1 MLERHQKIIDLV
13 NSEERVEVKELARR
27 MGVSAVTIRKDLD
40 FLAGKS
46 LLVKEHGYAARYRE
60 EDQTNRFSL
69 QYDLKMEIARAAA
82 AMVKSGEV
90 IMIESGSTCALLAAE
105 IAASGRDITVITN
118 SAFIASFI
126 SGKGD
131 SRVILLGGEYQKE
144 SQVMVGPLVRV
155 CAATFHVD
163 KLFAGADGFDPAYGF
178 TAGDL
183 MRTDAIKAM
192 AEAARHT
199 IVLADHT
206 KFEGNAN
213 ILFEGLED
221 LNVIITDQK
230 LPEEMESFASRR
242 KIEVLYSA
250 E

>member
-1 MLERHQKIIDLV
+1 MDLRRV
-13 NSEERVEVKELARR
+13 RSLTVRDVTDWLTEAGLLKQEE
-27 MGVSAVTIRKDLD
+27 SASG
-40 FLAGKS
+40 GK
-46 LLVKEHGYAARYRE
+46 YRIPT
-60 EDQTNRFSL
+60 DKGQ
-69 QYDLKMEIARAAA
+69 EIGIAAA
-82 AMVKSGEV
+82 EKNGRNGRYFSVTYNVAAQ
-90 IMIESGSTCALLAAE
+90 TYLLDHMAE

-192 AEAARHT
+192 AQAARHT
-199 IVLADHT
+199 IVLVDHT
-206 KFEGNAN
+206 KFEQ
-213 ILFEGLED
+213 LGLVMQLPFD
-221 LNVIITDQK
+221 AVTTVVTDERV
-230 LPEEMESFASRR
+230 PEEALNAMQKAGV
-242 KIEVLYSA
+242 EVVIA
-250 E
+250 K

>member
-1 MLERHQKIIDLV
+1 MLERHQKIIDRV
-13 NSEERVEVKELARR
+13 NSEDRVEVKELARR

-69 QYDLKMEIARAAA
+69 QYDLKMEIAKAAA

-192 AEAARHT
+192 AQAARHT
-199 IVLADHT
+199 IVLVDHT
-206 KFEGNAN
+206 KFEQ
-213 ILFEGLED
+213 LGLVMQLPFD
-221 LNVIITDQK
+221 AVTTVVTDERV
-230 LPEEMESFASRR
+230 PEEALNAMQKAGV
-242 KIEVLYSA
+242 EVVIA
-250 E
+250 K

>member
-1 MLERHQKIIDLV
+1 
-13 NSEERVEVKELARR
+13 
-27 MGVSAVTIRKDLD
+27 
-40 FLAGKS
+40 
-46 LLVKEHGYAARYRE
+46 
-60 EDQTNRFSL
+60 
-69 QYDLKMEIARAAA
+69 
-82 AMVKSGEV
+82 
-90 IMIESGSTCALLAAE
+90 MIESGSTCALLAAE

-155 CAATFHVD
+155 CASTFHVD
-163 KLFAGADGFDPAYGF
+163 KLFAGADGFDPDYGF

-206 KFEGNAN
+206 KFEQ
-213 ILFEGLED
+213 LGLVMQLPFD
-221 LNVIITDQK
+221 AVTTVVTDERV
-230 LPEEMESFASRR
+230 PEEALNAMQKASV
-242 KIEVLYSA
+242 EVVIA
-250 E
+250 R

>member
-69 QYDLKMEIARAAA
+69 QYDLKMEIAKAAA

-199 IVLADHT
+199 IVLVDHT
-206 KFEGNAN
+206 KFEQ
-213 ILFEGLED
+213 LGLVMQLPFD
-221 LNVIITDQK
+221 AVTTVVTDERV
-230 LPEEMESFASRR
+230 PEEALNAMQKAGV
-242 KIEVLYSA
+242 EVVIA
-250 E
+250 R

>member
-82 AMVKSGEV
+82 TMVKSGEV

-206 KFEGNAN
+206 KFER
-213 ILFEGLED
+213 LGLVMQLPFD
-221 LNVIITDQK
+221 AVTTVVTDERV
-230 LPEEMESFASRR
+230 PEEALNAMQKAGV
-242 KIEVLYSA
+242 EVVIA
-250 E
+250 R

>member
-69 QYDLKMEIARAAA
+69 QYDLKMEIAKAAA

-192 AEAARHT
+192 AQAARHT
-199 IVLADHT
+199 IVLVDHT
-206 KFEGNAN
+206 KFEQ
-213 ILFEGLED
+213 LGLVMQLPFD
-221 LNVIITDQK
+221 AVTTVVTDERV
-230 LPEEMESFASRR
+230 PEEALNAMQKAGV
-242 KIEVLYSA
+242 EVVIA
-250 E
+250 R

>member
-13 NSEERVEVKELARR
+13 NSEERVEAKELARR

-69 QYDLKMEIARAAA
+69 QYDLKMEIAKAAA

-192 AEAARHT
+192 AQAARHT
-199 IVLADHT
+199 IVLVDHT
-206 KFEGNAN
+206 KFEQ
-213 ILFEGLED
+213 LGLVMQLPFD
-221 LNVIITDQK
+221 AVTTVVTDERV
-230 LPEEMESFASRR
+230 PEEALNAMQKAGV
-242 KIEVLYSA
+242 EVVIA
-250 E
+250 R

>member
-13 NSEERVEVKELARR
+13 NSQEKVEVKELAKIL
-27 MGVSAVTIRKDLD
+27 GVSAVTIRKDLD
-40 FLAGKS
+40 YLAGKS
-46 LLVKEHGYAARYRE
+46 LLVKEHGYAERYRE

-69 QYDLKMEIARAAA
+69 QYDQKIKIAKKAASL
-82 AMVKSGEV
+82 VRSGEV

-105 IAASGRDITVITN
+105 IASSGRDITVITN

-163 KLFAGADGFDPAYGF
+163 KLFAGADGFDSAYGF

-199 IVLADHT
+199 IVLADST
-206 KFEGNAN
+206 KFDQ
-213 ILFEGLED
+213 LGLVMQLPFD
-221 LNVIITDQK
+221 AVTTVVTDAGV
-230 LPEEMESFASRR
+230 PEEALKVMSA
-242 KIEVLYSA
+242 KGVEVLVA